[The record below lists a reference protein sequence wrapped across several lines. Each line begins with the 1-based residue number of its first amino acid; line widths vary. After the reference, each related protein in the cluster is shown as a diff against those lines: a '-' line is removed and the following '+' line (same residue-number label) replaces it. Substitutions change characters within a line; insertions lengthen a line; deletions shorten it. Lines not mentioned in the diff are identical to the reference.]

1 MSLLVISK
9 KKLKKIISL
18 NQLFLNVNKK
28 GTLIV
33 LQALQFYTDFKIC
46 TRIHTTMGKIRITDL
61 DNLSEWIK
69 GFDKC

>member
-1 MSLLVISK
+1 M
-9 KKLKKIISL
+9 
-18 NQLFLNVNKK
+18 

-69 GFDKC
+69 GFDNC